1 MTTSQLRVRG
11 FTLAFYGGLGAVLA
25 LVWLEALDR
34 VLPDG
39 IAEQIGHNTEGIL
52 LVLLLAGWI
61 QFVRPRITGTSHERL
76 VTGIVAAVALVGAV
90 ALLATDLPSRFKTLN
105 ETLLAASL
113 LVPYLQL
120 RRPLGR
126 WPLGVAALLL
136 LAVVVAHDAPVIV
149 LLAETLGMLIL
160 APVALDL
167 VDRGILDPVAW
178 TSRLRRWAWYAVLV
192 GAPVAFSLVGAADP
206 GGALGTANGYA
217 IRTIEA
223 FLAFLLLEVFFA
235 VCLGRTGLTGRVRR
249 PATVAV

>member
-1 MTTSQLRVRG
+1 MATTQMRAWG
-11 FTLAFYGGLGAVLA
+11 FTLAFYGGLTAVLA
-25 LVWLEALDR
+25 LIWLEALEL
-34 VLPDG
+34 VLPDR
-39 IAEQIGHNTEGIL
+39 IAEQVGHNSEGIL
-52 LVLLLAGWI
+52 LALMLAGWI
-61 QFVRPRITGTSHERL
+61 QFVRPRITGTPHERL
-76 VTGIVAAVALVGAV
+76 VTGIVAAVALAGAL

-105 ETLLAASL
+105 EALLAASL

-136 LAVVVAHDAPVIV
+136 LTMVVGHGAPVIV

-167 VDRGILDPVAW
+167 VDRGILDPAAW
-178 TSRLRRWAWYAVLV
+178 TSRVGRWAWYAVLA
-192 GAPVAFSLVGAADP
+192 GAPVVFSLVFAADP
-206 GGALGTANGYA
+206 GGALGSLNGYA

-235 VCLGRTGLTGRVRR
+235 VCLGRTGVTRRVGRL
-249 PATVAV
+249 AAVAA